1 MKYLS
6 DRQLDHRP
14 LRVLGEVLLDEG
26 LGDGMDLLVDLV
38 VLLRPALRLQ
48 SQSGVLRLDV
58 YVYVC
63 VCVCFSFCV
72 CVCFSFCV
80 CIHWRVKGGGRT
92 RFLAPPPDIKKR
104 LFPLFSPV

>member
-38 VLLRPALRLQ
+38 VLLGPALRLH
-48 SQSGVLRLDV
+48 SQSGVLRLYV
-58 YVYVC
+58 YVYVSVSVC
-63 VCVCFSFCV
+63 VCVCLCMFQ
-72 CVCFSFCV
+72 
-80 CIHWRVKGGGRT
+80 
-92 RFLAPPPDIKKR
+92 FLC
-104 LFPLFSPV
+104 LY